1 MPYTKFDPNEMIM
14 RDFLAYDRTILAN
27 ERTLLAYI
35 RTTIAFLAAGVTI
48 IKIFPD
54 DSSAQVAGVGICI
67 AAGLTGIMGPMS
79 FIRQSRR
86 LKRVSA
92 REEPLES

>member
-14 RDFLAYDRTILAN
+14 RDHLAYDRTILAN
-27 ERTLLAYI
+27 ERTLLAYV

-54 DSSAQVAGVGICI
+54 DDSAQIVGGGIILI
-67 AAGLTGIMGPMS
+67 AVLTGIFGLIS
-79 FIRQSRR
+79 FIKMSRR
-86 LKRVSA
+86 LKMVDA
-92 REEPLES
+92 RENELN

>member
-1 MPYTKFDPNEMIM
+1 MIM
-14 RDFLAYDRTILAN
+14 RDYLAYDRTILAN

-48 IKIFPD
+48 IKIFPGD
-54 DSSAQVAGVGICI
+54 NSALIAGLGICVI
-67 AAGLTGIMGPMS
+67 TALTGIMGLTS
-79 FIRQSRR
+79 FIKMSRR

-92 REEPLES
+92 REELLIMPLINTGNSL